1 MRPAIARLT
10 AALIVAAILGLSLA
24 FAVIQA

>member
-1 MRPAIARLT
+1 MRPAIARMT
-10 AALIVAAILGLSLA
+10 AALIIAAILGLSLA